1 MLPIL
6 VHLPGPLICRS
17 NSRVQDLMNHENKQF
32 DCAVIQGASRGIGL
46 EFTRALVTDHR
57 YRRVVATCRD
67 PHRATALARLCEG
80 SHGRLS
86 VLKLDV
92 TQEESIEAAAAATAD
107 LELPVRLIINSSGIL
122 HDNGFRPERRLADIE
137 PAVIQQVFAINAF
150 GPLLVAK
157 HFSPLFDRRARTVL
171 ANLSARV
178 GSIED
183 NALGGWY
190 SYRASKAAQNMF
202 TRNLSVEL
210 KRRYQGVICVAL
222 HPGTVDTE
230 LSRPFQRSVPEHKLF
245 SVERA
250 ANQLIGVINGLQASD
265 NGRFYG
271 WDGAEIAW

>member
-1 MLPIL
+1 
-6 VHLPGPLICRS
+6 
-17 NSRVQDLMNHENKQF
+17 MNHESRQF

-46 EFTRALVTDHR
+46 EFTRALVADHR
-57 YRRVVATCRD
+57 YRRVVATCRN
-67 PHRATALARLCEG
+67 PQRALALIRLRES

-86 VLKLDV
+86 VLELDV

-107 LELPVRLIINSSGIL
+107 LELPVSLIINSAGIL
-122 HDNGFRPERRLADIE
+122 HDYGFGPEKRLADID
-137 PAVIQQVFAINAF
+137 PTVIQQVFAINAV
-150 GPLLVAK
+150 GPLLVAT

-210 KRRYQGVICVAL
+210 KRRYRGVICVAL

-230 LSRPFQRSVPEHKLF
+230 LSRPFQRNVPKHKLF
-245 SVERA
+245 SIPRA
-250 ANQLIGVINGLQASD
+250 AGQLLEVINGLQARD
-265 NGRFYG
+265 NGRFYA

>member
-1 MLPIL
+1 
-6 VHLPGPLICRS
+6 
-17 NSRVQDLMNHENKQF
+17 MNHANKQF
-32 DCAVIQGASRGIGL
+32 GCALIQGASRGIGL
-46 EFTRALVTDHR
+46 EFTRALVADNR

-67 PHRATALARLCEG
+67 PHRAAALARLCEN
-80 SHGRLS
+80 SHGRLL
-86 VLKLDV
+86 VFRLDV
-92 TQEESIEAAAAATAD
+92 TQEESIEAAAVATAE
-107 LELPVRLIINSSGIL
+107 LETPVRLIINSAGIL
-122 HDNGFRPERRLADIE
+122 HDNGLRPERRLADIE
-137 PAVIQQVFAINAF
+137 PDAIQQVFAVNAL

-157 HFSPLFDRRARTVL
+157 HFSPLFDRRARAVL

-183 NALGGWY
+183 NGLGGWY

-222 HPGTVDTE
+222 HPGTVDTR
-230 LSRPFQRSVPEHKLF
+230 LSKPFQRNVPEHKLF

-250 ANQLIGVINGLQASD
+250 ANQLIDVINGLQPSD